1 MPAYTE
7 PSDRNVAEAT
17 TSMRESARDTTRDLS
32 LQDLEAVN
40 SIPPKEEETSAAVHA
55 DASDGETLDGEEDE
69 APVATGTTTEGEG
82 TRGPQLVLP
91 KLAFERLV
99 QEIALD
105 QGADL
110 QLDEAALNA
119 LQEASEALLVQHFVL
134 TRGCASHADR
144 DTISVK
150 DMRLANW
157 MRRQYTGMV
166 LGPCE

>member
-1 MPAYTE
+1 MPAFTK
-7 PSDRNVAEAT
+7 PNVRNAAEAT
-17 TSMRESARDTTRDLS
+17 ISMRESAKDTTPKLS
-32 LQDLEAVN
+32 LRKPMAVN
-40 SIPPKEEETSAAVHA
+40 SIPPKEEETSAAVQA

-69 APVATGTTTEGEG
+69 APIAPATRTEREV
-82 TRGPQLVLP
+82 TRGSQPVLP
-91 KLAFERLV
+91 KLAFKRVV

-105 QGADL
+105 MGADL

-119 LQEASEALLVQHFVL
+119 LQEASEALLVQHFSL
-134 TRGCASHADR
+134 TRGCASHDDR